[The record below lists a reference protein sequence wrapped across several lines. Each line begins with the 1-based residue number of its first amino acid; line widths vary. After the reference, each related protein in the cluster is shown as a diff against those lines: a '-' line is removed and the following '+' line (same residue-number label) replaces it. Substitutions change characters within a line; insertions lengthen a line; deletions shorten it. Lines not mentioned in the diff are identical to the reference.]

1 MDKESLK
8 NKVCARID
16 ESREQ
21 IVGVGEAIMDEP
33 ELGFKEDNTATRVR
47 SFFDEIGLEYRD
59 GLAQNSTWVT
69 GTVTGSSANET
80 RGCLHR
86 RRLQQRPSGRHA
98 CAECVLAR
106 LERCLH
112 KVSCLVCIADLK
124 NQIWH
129 PPPRGRHR

>member
-47 SFFDEIGLEYRD
+47 SFFDEIM
-59 GLAQNSTWVT
+59 
-69 GTVTGSSANET
+69 T
-80 RGCLHR
+80 RAGYI
-86 RRLQQRPSGRHA
+86 
-98 CAECVLAR
+98 E
-106 LERCLH
+106 
-112 KVSCLVCIADLK
+112 D
-124 NQIWH
+124 
-129 PPPRGRHR
+129 